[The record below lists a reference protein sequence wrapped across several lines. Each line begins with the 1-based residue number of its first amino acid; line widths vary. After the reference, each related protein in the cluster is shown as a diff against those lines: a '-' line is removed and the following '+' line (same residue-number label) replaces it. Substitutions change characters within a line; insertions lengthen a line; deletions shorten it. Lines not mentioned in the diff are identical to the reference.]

1 MLIRTHQKQFQ
12 GLCYA
17 ALTLV
22 AMLLLASCVTTQAS
36 RSEAQVEAEIYR
48 LVNEERQA
56 AGLASLARDPT
67 LDALARQY
75 ASSGFAPTIDPPSDI
90 RYLLYNSWRITY
102 DNRAPRLRENAAR
115 DQVDYCLAN
124 PDLREAML
132 RSNARKTGVGVG
144 IVGNTVYYTQVF
156 DVINAAAGNGE
167 PLALHDNPAAQDPS
181 WSDLLRFVLEDDTD
195 QQPYLEDS
203 FVCTDFAAMLH
214 DRAEAAGIRAAYVSV
229 DLAVGPGHALSAFNT
244 TDRGLVYI
252 DCTGQGLSFAAP
264 GGATGNSGP
273 IDYDKVAYLSVGSE
287 LGLISIDRA
296 SSFDYAFYEE
306 WLSQWEDYD
315 SKVTAYN
322 RKQDAYSAAVG
333 GRTVIADPDEHA
345 ALEEMYRKLEGL
357 KLELEAVEDALGSH
371 SWKSPGTVT
380 GFYVHW

>member
-1 MLIRTHQKQFQ
+1 MLTRMRRRQFPE
-12 GLCYA
+12 LCYA
-17 ALTLV
+17 ALALV
-22 AMLLLASCVTTQAS
+22 VMFLLASCITTQAS
-36 RSEAQVEAEIYR
+36 RSEAQVEAEIHR
-48 LVNEERQA
+48 LVNEERQS

-67 LDALARQY
+67 LDVLARQY
-75 ASSGFAPTIDPPSDI
+75 ASSGFAAIIDLPGDI

-102 DNRAPRLRENAAR
+102 DNGAARLREDAAR

-132 RSNARKTGVGVG
+132 RSDARKTGVGVG

-156 DVINAAAGNGE
+156 DVINAASGSGA

-181 WSDLLRFVLEDDTD
+181 WADLRWFVLDDNTD

-214 DRAEAAGIRAAYVSV
+214 DRAEAAGIRAAYVGV
-229 DLAVGPGHALSAFNT
+229 DLADGPGHALSAFNT

-252 DCTGQGLSFAAP
+252 DCTGQGLSFATP
-264 GGATGNSGP
+264 GGIAEGSGP

-287 LGLISIDRA
+287 YGLISIDQA

-306 WLSQWEDYD
+306 WLIRWEDYD
-315 SKVTAYN
+315 SKVATYN
-322 RKQDAYSAAVG
+322 RKKEAYSDALG
-333 GRTVIADPDEHA
+333 GRTVIADPDEYA
-345 ALEEMYRKLEGL
+345 ALQDMYRELESL
-357 KLELEAVEDALGSH
+357 TLELEAIEDALGSH
-371 SWKSPGTVT
+371 SWESPGTVT
-380 GFYVHW
+380 SFYVHW